1 MKLNTCYYKFGSL
14 LLCAL
19 LLGLSLEGGQGMQSL
34 CLWIIVVFYLAEFI
48 AESKTSP
55 TDDTKTLKAIEA
67 MKALKSDTKTVKA
80 IEALKALKSDSKHP
94 KQVKGD
100 GDTKN
105 NSDNAGDI
113 TQSAA
118 KDPVDIEFSKW
129 DKELPNLPDLPVTTP
144 GTEIEEGLDKSKDK
158 GLGNNTTQTNKGSSV
173 KKGSAEGI
181 IEKIKG
187 LKVKE
192 GNQTN
197 KIQKALCVSVVEI
210 DFFLV
215 CVLT

>member
-1 MKLNTCYYKFGSL
+1 MKLNTCYFKVGSL

-34 CLWIIVVFYLAEFI
+34 CLWIVVVFYLAEFI

-55 TDDTKTLKAIEA
+55 TDDTQTLKAIEA

-80 IEALKALKSDSKHP
+80 IEAMKALKSDSKHP

-105 NSDNAGDI
+105 NSDNAGDK
-113 TQSAA
+113 TQIAA
-118 KDPVDIEFSKW
+118 KGPVDIEFYKW

-158 GLGNNTTQTNKGSSV
+158 WLRKDTSKGKKDSSV

-181 IEKIKG
+181 IEKMKG
-187 LKVKE
+187 LKEQVTA
-192 GNQTN
+192 GNKTN
-197 KIQKALCVSVVEI
+197 KTQKALCVSVVEI
-210 DFFLV
+210 VFF
-215 CVLT
+215 

>member
-1 MKLNTCYYKFGSL
+1 MKLNICYYKVGSL

-19 LLGLSLEGGQGMQSL
+19 LLGLSLEAGQGMQSS
-34 CLWIIVVFYLAEFI
+34 CLWIVVVFYLAEFI
-48 AESKTSP
+48 AESKTTP

-80 IEALKALKSDSKHP
+80 IEAMKALKSDSKHP

-105 NSDNAGDI
+105 NSDNAGDM

-118 KDPVDIEFSKW
+118 KGPVDIEFSKW

-144 GTEIEEGLDKSKDK
+144 GTEIEEGVDKSKDK
-158 GLGNNTTQTNKGSSV
+158 GLGKDKSKG
-173 KKGSAEGI
+173 
-181 IEKIKG
+181 
-187 LKVKE
+187 KE
-192 GNQTN
+192 GW
-197 KIQKALCVSVVEI
+197 KALCEI
-210 DFFLV
+210 ETICEF
-215 CVLT
+215 